1 MNHAITIT
9 ALLLTFMLAA
19 SPVACTMHRQQLVAD
34 AIASGVDPIAAR
46 CGIEG
51 PNHDTKADATCIA
64 KAMEKTAR

>member
-1 MNHAITIT
+1 MNHAIAIT
-9 ALLLTFMLAA
+9 AMLLAFALAA

-46 CGIEG
+46 CGIDG
-51 PNHDTKADATCIA
+51 SSYSTKADATCIA